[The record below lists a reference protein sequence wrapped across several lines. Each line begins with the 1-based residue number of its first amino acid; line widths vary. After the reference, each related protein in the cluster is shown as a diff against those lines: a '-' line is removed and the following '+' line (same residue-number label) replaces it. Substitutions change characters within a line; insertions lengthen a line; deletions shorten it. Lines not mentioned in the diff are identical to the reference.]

1 MEEAGCGNC
10 RYGREE
16 PRGSVFARDRG
27 AGWGSCR
34 RHPPIVAVVPSP
46 ERPGFLQAAYPRVQ
60 ADDWCGHYQG
70 QDIRISGYIG
80 LD

>member
-10 RYGREE
+10 RFGREE

-27 AGWGSCR
+27 AGWGTCR
-34 RHPPIVAVVPSP
+34 RNAPTVAVVPSP
-46 ERPGFLQAAYPRVQ
+46 ERPGFLQAAFPRVQ
-60 ADDWCGHYQG
+60 SDDWCGEYQG
-70 QDIRISGYIG
+70 QDTRITGYIG